1 MKIVIK
7 KLFGKFNTELEL
19 DKKLNILVGENGVGK
34 SNILRICNL
43 VLNNNYAELTKY
55 YFDCIEIYVDNLKEP
70 IIIYHDFL
78 FPEKEE
84 ICEIIEE
91 QEEHSEEGDRL
102 TDLIENLNCNELLN
116 EFFVYCYFGSN
127 LSGKLERCLDKYSY
141 NIKEQIN
148 YINKILNKMYQEN
161 SNDEKNI
168 KSFVSID
175 QIINYDKKCYY
186 LDFVENFRIENKL
199 CKEGNVYNNY
209 IDNET
214 RFFDGY
220 EALINGDKYLY
231 SYHND
236 KTDSYIPVYE
246 EDYDDDFNI
255 YEEKEF
261 QNDIYENVKTVEKYN
276 FKNIKIK
283 PLDINDILNQLIKEK
298 NIDINRLISNLY
310 YDEEFI
316 KNIYLKINNLDEMYK
331 DYFMSKKY
339 NFAQTSNSYSPS
351 IEEIEKIRKFYR
363 NDKNKDIIK
372 NYILP
377 LMPKDSPYVF
387 FITRAFSQIVNE
399 KNYIFFRLYEIYN
412 CIIDDIKNY
421 KNNKITILENL
432 LNKYIRS
439 KEIKIKPTGI
449 HIFDKEIDKQE
460 YILKTNYEKNVELNF
475 LSAGEKKIVIL
486 LTLGIFVEDSIFIID
501 EIENSLSIIWQEEII
516 NDLVK
521 ISKNNLLIATQSAYA
536 LKDKNIQKDILF
548 LPFEEV

>member
-55 YFDCIEIYVDNLKEP
+55 YFDCIELYDDNLKEP
-70 IIIYHDFL
+70 IIIYHNLL

-84 ICEIIEE
+84 ICEILEEEKKDTIEW
-91 QEEHSEEGDRL
+91 DRL
-102 TDLIENLNCNELLN
+102 IDLIENLNHNGLLN
-116 EFFVYCYFGSN
+116 EFLVYCYFGSN

-148 YINKILNKMYQEN
+148 YINEILNKMYKEN

-175 QIINYDKKCYY
+175 QIINFDKKCYY
-186 LDFVENFRIENKL
+186 LDFVENYQIVNKL
-199 CKEGNVYNNY
+199 FKEGNVYNNY

-231 SYHND
+231 SYHDD

-246 EDYDDDFNI
+246 EDDDDFNI
-255 YEEKEF
+255 YEEEVF
-261 QNDIYENVKTVEKYN
+261 QHNIYKNAKTVEKYN
-276 FKNIKIK
+276 FRNIKIK
-283 PLDINDILNQLIKEK
+283 PLDINDMLKQLIKEK
-298 NIDINRLISNLY
+298 NIDINKLISNLY

-316 KNIYLKINNLDEMYK
+316 RNIYTKINKLDEKYK
-331 DYFMSKKY
+331 DYFIAKKY

-351 IEEIEKIRKFYR
+351 IEEIEKIKKFYE

-377 LMPKDSPYVF
+377 LMPKNSPYVF
-387 FITRAFSQIVNE
+387 FITKAFSQIIYE
-399 KNYIFFRLYEIYN
+399 RNYIFFRLYEIYN

-421 KNNKITILENL
+421 KNDKITILENL
-432 LNKYIRS
+432 LNKYIMS

-449 HIFDKEIDKQE
+449 HIFDKEMNQQE
-460 YILKTNYEKNVELNF
+460 YILKTNYEKDIELNF
-475 LSAGEKKIVIL
+475 LSSGEKKIVIL
-486 LTLGIFVEDSIFIID
+486 LTLGMLVEDSIFIID

-521 ISKNNLLIATQSAYA
+521 ISKNNLIIATQSAYA
-536 LKDKNIQKDILF
+536 LKDKNIQKNILF
-548 LPFEEV
+548 LPLIV

>member
-7 KLFGKFNTELEL
+7 KLFGKFNTELEI

-34 SNILRICNL
+34 SNILKICNL
-43 VLNNNYAELTKY
+43 VLNNNYTELTKY
-55 YFDCIEIYVDNLKEP
+55 YFDCIEIYGDNLKEP
-70 IIIYHDFL
+70 IIINHNFL

-84 ICEIIEE
+84 LCEIIEE
-91 QEEHSEEGDRL
+91 QEKHSEEGDRL
-102 TDLIENLNCNELLN
+102 TDLIEILNRNELLN
-116 EFFVYCYFGSN
+116 DFLIYCYFDSN

-141 NIKEQIN
+141 NIKKQIS
-148 YINKILNKMYQEN
+148 YINKILTKMYKEN

-175 QIINYDKKCYY
+175 KIINYDKKCYY
-186 LDFVENFRIENKL
+186 LDFVENFKIENKL

-220 EALINGDKYLY
+220 EALLNGDKYLY
-231 SYHND
+231 SYHDD
-236 KTDSYIPVYE
+236 KTNSFIPVYE
-246 EDYDDDFNI
+246 DDDFNI
-255 YEEKEF
+255 YAVEEFKD
-261 QNDIYENVKTVEKYN
+261 DIYKNIKEIEKYN

-283 PLDINDILNQLIKEK
+283 TLDINDIVNQLIKEK
-298 NIDINRLISNLY
+298 NIDINKLISNSY

-316 KNIYLKINNLDEMYK
+316 KKIYSKINNLDEKYK

-339 NFAQTSNSYSPS
+339 DFAQTSNSYRPS
-351 IEEIEKIRKFYR
+351 SEELEKIRKFYQ

-387 FITRAFSQIVNE
+387 FIARAFSQIVDE

-412 CIIDDIKNY
+412 CIIDDIQNY
-421 KNNKITILENL
+421 NNNRITMLENL

-460 YILKTNYEKNVELNF
+460 YILKPNYEKNIELNF

-486 LTLGIFVEDSIFIID
+486 LTLGMFVEDSIFIID

-516 NDLVK
+516 NDLIK
-521 ISKNNLLIATQSAYA
+521 ICKNNLIIATQSAYA
-536 LKDKNIQKDILF
+536 LKDKNIQKNILF